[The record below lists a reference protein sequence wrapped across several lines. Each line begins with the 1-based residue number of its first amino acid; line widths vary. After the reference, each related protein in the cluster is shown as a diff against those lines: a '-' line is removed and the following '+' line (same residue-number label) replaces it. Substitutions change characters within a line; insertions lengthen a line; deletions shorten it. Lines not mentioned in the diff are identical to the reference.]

1 MKVVAADGVAV
12 ASLTA
17 LAEDDRF
24 EIVPAKGED
33 VLRAVADADGL
44 IVRSATRVN
53 AALFDFAPS
62 LKVVIRAGVGVDNID
77 VEEATR
83 RGVAVFNTPAA
94 NTIAAAELT
103 FALIL
108 AAMRMVPAAD
118 RSMREGAWDRAAF
131 QGVECHGKVL
141 GLVGAGRIGREV
153 AARARAFGMT
163 VIAYDPYLTEA
174 DGLELC
180 PLDRVIAEA
189 DVISLHV
196 PLDDETRG
204 LIDAAAIA
212 RMKPGS
218 YLVNASRGGVVDE
231 AALVD
236 ALRSG
241 HLAGAGLDVYE
252 EEPLPADSPLR
263 RAPNLVLTPH
273 LGASTVEAQER
284 VATEAAVLMRKAL
297 AEGDLSGA
305 VNAGRL

>member
-1 MKVVAADGVAV
+1 MRQPPRAEARGLRDGRTRVDHRRRLREDPGPHLPDRAHGRPHGRRPEGAPGRAGRGGGMKVVAADGVAV

-33 VLRAVADADGL
+33 VLREVADADGL

-231 AALVD
+231 AALVE
-236 ALRSG
+236 ALRTTWR
-241 HLAGAGLDVYE
+241 AGGI
-252 EEPLPADSPLR
+252 
-263 RAPNLVLTPH
+263 
-273 LGASTVEAQER
+273 
-284 VATEAAVLMRKAL
+284 MR
-297 AEGDLSGA
+297 
-305 VNAGRL
+305 